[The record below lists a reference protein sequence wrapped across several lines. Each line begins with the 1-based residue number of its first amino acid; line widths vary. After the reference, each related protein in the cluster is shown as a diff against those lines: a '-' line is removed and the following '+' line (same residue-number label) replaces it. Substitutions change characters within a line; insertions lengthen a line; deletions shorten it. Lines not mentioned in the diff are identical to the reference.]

1 MTYEK
6 TGLVY
11 QSNFI
16 KPGLYYRD
24 FRRSEYD

>member
-1 MTYEK
+1 MTQGK
-6 TGLVY
+6 TELVY

-16 KPGLYYRD
+16 KLVLYYID